1 MPDLIAQGPEPT
13 DRWRKSFPASL
24 PSGSAIPLGR
34 TAELFCVPW
43 DKRISRTHAMLIW
56 DGRLLHVSRHI
67 DARNP
72 VFFRGHQD
80 DQFHLQIGEHFVIGA
95 TTFTLANQQIEVT
108 GDTNRHDQLVEESFT
123 TKQLAEVHYQD
134 AQRRVDALARLP
146 SVLSS
151 SANDEELVVRV
162 VNVLM
167 NGIRHATF
175 VAIVQAKQAGE
186 TIRPSDDIQILHW
199 DSRDLN
205 RRGFSP
211 SRSLIHRALTSGES
225 VLHMWNSFPDI
236 ESGGDSNAA
245 HTAMANVDW
254 AFCVPIAGESSEGW
268 AIYVAGTLD
277 QLSESNSHSDSTPI
291 NDSLVIKEELKF
303 TELTATTISAVRQ
316 SRLLQQRQDMLRPFF
331 APVVRNA
338 ILRRGDDRDLK
349 PRETDVS
356 VLFCD
361 LRGFSQ
367 RSEEMEG
374 NLLELLQRVSDALG
388 ITTRHIMLRDGVVGD
403 FHGDAAMGFW
413 GWPIESADYIDKAVD
428 AALAIHH
435 EFKDNSTKSG
445 HALAGFQAGLGIASG
460 RAVAGQIGTIDQ
472 VKITV
477 FGPVVNLASRLE
489 GMTKQ
494 LHASILIDEATA
506 AALRASKNSTARV
519 RRVAKVL
526 PNGMSKPLVVSELL
540 PPSSQHPLSDAGIQ
554 AYENALDA
562 FLQGDWD
569 GAFSLLH
576 NVPSIDRVKDFLTV
590 YIAQHGRRAPLNWNG
605 VITLQSK

>member
-13 DRWRKSFPASL
+13 DRWRKNFP
-24 PSGSAIPLGR
+24 PGVPTDPPIPLGR
-34 TAELFCVPW
+34 TADHFEVPW
-43 DKRISRTHAMLIW
+43 DKRISRTHAVLIW

-72 VFFRGHQD
+72 IFFRGHQD
-80 DQFHLQIGEHFVIGA
+80 DQFHLQIGEHFVIGS
-95 TTFTLANQQIEVT
+95 TTFTLANQQIEVSS
-108 GDTNRHDQLVEESFT
+108 DTSRHPELVEQSFT

-175 VAIVQAKQAGE
+175 VAIVRAKLIGE
-186 TIRPSDDIQILHW
+186 TARVGDDIQILHW

-225 VLHMWNSFPDI
+225 VLHMWNSLPDI
-236 ESGGDSNAA
+236 ESGADSNAA

-277 QLSESNSHSDSTPI
+277 QLSESDHESESSPHSG
-291 NDSLVIKEELKF
+291 SLVVKEELKF

-338 ILRRGDDRDLK
+338 ILRRGDDRHLR

-413 GWPIESADYIDKAVD
+413 GWPIESSEYIAKAVE
-428 AALAIHH
+428 AALAIHR
-435 EFKDNSTKSG
+435 EFKDNSTKAG

-460 RAVAGQIGTIDQ
+460 RAVAGQIGTVDQ

-494 LHASILIDEATA
+494 VNAPILIDEITAHAVKATGA
-506 AALRASKNSTARV
+506 KSARV

-526 PNGMSKPLVVSELL
+526 PSGMNKALVVSELL
-540 PPSSQHPLSDAGIQ
+540 PPASEHPLSDAGI
-554 AYENALDA
+554 AVYESALDA
-562 FLQGDWD
+562 FQEGDWET
-569 GAFSLLH
+569 AFSLLH
-576 NVPSIDRVKDFLTV
+576 NVPSIDRVKDYLTV
-590 YIAQHGRRAPLNWNG
+590 YIAQHGRRAPSNWNG